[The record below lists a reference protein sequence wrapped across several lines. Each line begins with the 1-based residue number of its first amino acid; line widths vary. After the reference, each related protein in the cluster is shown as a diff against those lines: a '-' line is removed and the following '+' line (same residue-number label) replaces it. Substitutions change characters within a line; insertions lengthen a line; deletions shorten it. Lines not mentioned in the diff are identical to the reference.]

1 MKRVLS
7 YLLLGLAVLCAMA
20 CVWWGVACARDY
32 AAISADPSASGI
44 DYLGLGFLYALG
56 FWFCGIPGLFVSA
69 LARRKAE
76 AGMISMV
83 SRILAVLFALV
94 ILGGFCLWAFGPGH
108 F

>member
-1 MKRVLS
+1 MKREGS
-7 YLLLGLAVLCAMA
+7 YLLLGLAVVCA
-20 CVWWGVACARDY
+20 VACALWGVDCLRDH

-56 FWFCGIPGLFVSA
+56 FWLSAIPGLIFSA
-69 LARRKAE
+69 LAHRKAE
-76 AGMISMV
+76 KTVLAVI
-83 SRILAVLFALV
+83 SRILAGFFALV